1 MESLPP
7 RPDEENA
14 ALLSA
19 VRLSFAAGVVLLGIK
34 VAAAWW
40 SGSVAVFSDAAE
52 SVAHVIAVG
61 FAWFSLRLSLKPAD
75 ETHPYGHAKI
85 AYFSSAF
92 EGGIILAAALW
103 VIYQASADLVGEPS
117 LSRPDIGLWFTAL
130 VTALNGALGWH
141 LLRLGKR
148 RNSIVLEAN
157 GHHVLT
163 DCYTS
168 FGVAAGLVLAW
179 LTGWKKWDAICA
191 IAVAGN
197 MIWAARSLLSRSI
210 HGLMDHADPALR
222 SRLEEILARS
232 CGARG
237 VAFHAL
243 RFRSLGDALWADV
256 HLTLP
261 GKTLL
266 RDAHAKATEIER
278 EVNEAFG
285 PSVYLTTH
293 LESAEDHEEIHGEEV
308 P

>member
-1 MESLPP
+1 M
-7 RPDEENA
+7 
-14 ALLSA
+14 
-19 VRLSFAAGVVLLGIK
+19 
-34 VAAAWW
+34 
-40 SGSVAVFSDAAE
+40 
-52 SVAHVIAVG
+52 
-61 FAWFSLRLSLKPAD
+61 
-75 ETHPYGHAKI
+75 
-85 AYFSSAF
+85 
-92 EGGIILAAALW
+92 
-103 VIYQASADLVGEPS
+103 
-117 LSRPDIGLWFTAL
+117 
-130 VTALNGALGWH
+130 NGALGWH

-266 RDAHAKATEIER
+266 RDAARQGDRDRARGQRGIRPVGLPDDPSSSPPRTTRKSTAKKCR
-278 EVNEAFG
+278 EPPPLAG
-285 PSVYLTTH
+285 T
-293 LESAEDHEEIHGEEV
+293 ADD
-308 P
+308 